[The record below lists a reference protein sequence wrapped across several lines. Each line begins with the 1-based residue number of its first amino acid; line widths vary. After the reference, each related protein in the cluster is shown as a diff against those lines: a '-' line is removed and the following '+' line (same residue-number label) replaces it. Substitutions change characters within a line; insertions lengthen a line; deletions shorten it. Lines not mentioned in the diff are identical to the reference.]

1 MLRPWHHHQISEE
14 EFADI
19 DIKCSKIA
27 EEKFLEMTRGISLSF
42 PLTNSAIGNKKVVIR

>member
-1 MLRPWHHHQISEE
+1 VLRPWHHHQISEE

-27 EEKFLEMTRGISLSF
+27 EEKFLEMTRGICFISF
-42 PLTNSAIGNKKVVIR
+42 NKQYNRE